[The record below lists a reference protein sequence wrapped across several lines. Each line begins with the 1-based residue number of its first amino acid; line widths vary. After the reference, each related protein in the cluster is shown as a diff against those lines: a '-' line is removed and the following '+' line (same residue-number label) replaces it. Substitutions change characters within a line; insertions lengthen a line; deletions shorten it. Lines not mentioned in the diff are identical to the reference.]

1 MCTPGQIQ
9 LYISDW
15 KTHEVRKFIEWDFC
29 LNLASYVVWAA
40 SYFFS
45 LGVKIQTSTRICYI
59 PSKIVHKF
67 PAVEAL
73 LHQIELCAVLKWKR
87 IKNAVDL
94 TQAGMDM
101 MHIWFLVWI
110 QQASLFWE
118 YKCIL
123 LPQAYGSN
131 TCNLHPIWG
140 LFQATV
146 RL

>member
-1 MCTPGQIQ
+1 MHPRPNSALHKWLENSWSQEI
-9 LYISDW
+9 
-15 KTHEVRKFIEWDFC
+15 HRVRLLPKFGFVCCMGCFI
-29 LNLASYVVWAA
+29 
-40 SYFFS
+40 FFS

-73 LHQIELCAVLKWKR
+73 LHQIELYAVLKWKR